1 MEIRILPASQMLSGR
16 FFPLFSQPF
25 LPDRNFCRGFA
36 SIQMN
41 KSMANQDDQQLIRQ
55 SLDGQSE
62 AFGHLIRRYQD
73 RLYNGMVHILR
84 SESEAEDVVQD
95 AFVLAFTK
103 LDSFKGNSA
112 FFTWLYR
119 IGYNVAITRIRR
131 RRSTVSIE
139 GNDETRR
146 LDFPDK
152 GPSPADRLQQHE
164 QAVQLMRAMDRL
176 SEEHR
181 SILVLR
187 EMEGLDYDA
196 IAEILDLPIGT
207 VRSRL
212 HRARTHLRDQLES
225 IMNENLP

>member
-1 MEIRILPASQMLSGR
+1 
-16 FFPLFSQPF
+16 
-25 LPDRNFCRGFA
+25 
-36 SIQMN
+36 MN
-41 KSMANQDDQQLIRQ
+41 KSMANQDDQQLIRLT
-55 SLDGQSE
+55 LDGQPE

-73 RLYNGMVHILR
+73 RLFNGMVHILR
-84 SESEAEDVVQD
+84 SDSEAEDVVQD

-103 LDSFKGNSA
+103 LESFKGNSA

-139 GNDETRR
+139 GKDETGR
-146 LDFPDK
+146 LDFPDN
-152 GPSPADRLQQHE
+152 GPSPADRLEKHE
-164 QAVQLMRAMDRL
+164 QAAQLMRAMDRL

-187 EMEGLDYDA
+187 EMEELDYDA

-212 HRARTHLRDQLES
+212 HRARTQLREQLEM
-225 IMNENLP
+225 IMNENLS